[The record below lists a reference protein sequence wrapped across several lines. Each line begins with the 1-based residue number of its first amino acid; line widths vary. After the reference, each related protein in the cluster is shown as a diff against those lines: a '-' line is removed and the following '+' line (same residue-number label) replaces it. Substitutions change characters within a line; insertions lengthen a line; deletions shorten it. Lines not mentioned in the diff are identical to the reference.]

1 MTGLESPLSASANRH
16 ILFEAG
22 SEFMEDRA
30 LRLGAGLAYYG
41 LITLAPLL
49 ILLLGIAGLILGYEA
64 AKGQLTATHVRWA

>member
-1 MTGLESPLSASANRH
+1 MTGPESPLRAGATRH

-30 LRLGAGLAYYG
+30 LRLGVVLAYYG

-49 ILLLGIAGLILGYEA
+49 ILLLGIAGVILGNEA
-64 AKGQLTATHVRWA
+64 ANGQLTATHVRWA